1 MGKYNHLFPKLTN
14 EQKAKMR
21 EDIEKAVKDITDEK
35 IEDSPQ
41 FDYIRMCAYMGF
53 DSFDVTM
60 IGPWTLNEYL
70 DMIGLKG
77 RSFRGNDAPKLI
89 KAMEDKGAI
98 SLNFKKDL
106 EEMKIYVEHSEKG
119 IDELETCAKEGSEK
133 LSRWDKFCAFFGI
146 KTSHALKVETKAAT
160 VRAMNEKKK
169 EVSKKVALIYNKENI
184 KDFKDDYEKATGYL
198 DEIKNATKEKN
209 DDWHKVFFGNAT
221 VPSYTLKNG
230 QKISPVSLCL
240 AALQQQ
246 TNLDLSSVEPKDVI
260 ARMNSKGKE
269 AIGKQIKM
277 IGKDISKIIAKKEA
291 AINIAPR
298 MKYLDD
304 FLFEKPQDVGVID
317 KELRDYIKP
326 EKNGRKFDIGAAAN
340 YNRMIAGKDKEN
352 LFANSALLFKTKDD
366 MQKLFGKNDPTYNM
380 KNDDGSRLNEA
391 ADKMEQQVRKVYK
404 TIALKDEL
412 KIENYE
418 AVLNAAGL
426 GDDFNKLGEAIKS
439 VTNNLNEIKKDLA
452 YGETLKVFEQDDL
465 EKEEEDLSIS

>member
-1 MGKYNHLFPKLTN
+1 
-14 EQKAKMR
+14 
-21 EDIEKAVKDITDEK
+21 
-35 IEDSPQ
+35 
-41 FDYIRMCAYMGF
+41 
-53 DSFDVTM
+53 
-60 IGPWTLNEYL
+60 
-70 DMIGLKG
+70 
-77 RSFRGNDAPKLI
+77 
-89 KAMEDKGAI
+89 
-98 SLNFKKDL
+98 
-106 EEMKIYVEHSEKG
+106 
-119 IDELETCAKEGSEK
+119 
-133 LSRWDKFCAFFGI
+133 
-146 KTSHALKVETKAAT
+146 
-160 VRAMNEKKK
+160 MNEKKK

-269 AIGKQIKM
+269 EIGKQIKK
-277 IGKDISKIIAKKEA
+277 IGKDISKIIAQKEA

-412 KIENYE
+412 KIDNYE